1 MRPIRL
7 HSRLTKRSRRGF
19 RGFPAATVAYYG
31 PDETRASKAVV
42 TIVPSKGAEPT
53 HQTSFT
59 AETGDLREDPFVGDT
74 VMTFVEKHGV
84 ASVFVA
90 EEILGCAHEEGV
102 DYPDGGT
109 CPACPFWAERD
120 RWAATRER
128 LGAARG
134 ELLTRAITEAKA
146 EAKAEAEERT
156 KTETVE
162 AAAEE
167 ESG

>member
-1 MRPIRL
+1 VRPIRL
-7 HSRLTKRSRRGF
+7 HSRLTRRSRRGF

-31 PDETRASKAVV
+31 PDETRASKVVV

-59 AETGDLREDPFVGDT
+59 ADAGDLREDPLVGDL
-74 VMTFVEKHGV
+74 VMTFVEKHEA

-90 EEILGCAHEEGV
+90 EEILGCSHEEGV
-102 DYPDGGT
+102 DYPEGGI

-120 RWAATRER
+120 RWATARER

-134 ELLTRAITEAKA
+134 EILTRAIA

-156 KTETVE
+156 KSETKE
-162 AAAEE
+162 AATEE
-167 ESG
+167 GDG

>member
-7 HSRLTKRSRRGF
+7 HSRLAKRSRRGF

-31 PDETRASKAVV
+31 PDEAQASKVGV
-42 TIVPSKGAEPT
+42 TIFPSKGAEPT

-59 AETGDLREDPFVGDT
+59 AGTGDLREDPFVGEH
-74 VMTFVEKHGV
+74 VMAFVEKHEA

-102 DYPDGGT
+102 DYPEGAT
-109 CPACPFWAERD
+109 CPSCPFWAERD
-120 RWAATRER
+120 RWAAMRER

-134 ELLTRAITEAKA
+134 EILTRAIA
-146 EAKAEAEERT
+146 EVKAEAEENART
-156 KTETVE
+156 EQKEATEE
-162 AAAEE
+162 K
-167 ESG
+167 G

>member
-7 HSRLTKRSRRGF
+7 HSRLAKRSRRGF

-31 PDETRASKAVV
+31 PDEARASKVVV

-53 HQTSFT
+53 HQASFT
-59 AETGDLREDPFVGDT
+59 VGTGDLREDPFVGEQ
-74 VMTFVEKHGV
+74 VMAFVEKHEA

-102 DYPDGGT
+102 DYPEGAA
-109 CPACPFWAERD
+109 CPSCPFWAERD

-128 LGAARG
+128 LDAARG
-134 ELLTRAITEAKA
+134 EILTRAIA
-146 EAKAEAEERT
+146 EVRAEEAEEED
-156 KTETVE
+156 K
-162 AAAEE
+162 
-167 ESG
+167 G